1 MKKVWIVVLALI
13 ALSATNRGFCGD
25 TSDAKVYG
33 WSKDGKNVMVVRTG
47 FMDGIGLDFREVTV
61 LSCQNG
67 KVLLNDYKQ
76 SDESGEKPLISEKN
90 QTKSIIKKYKI
101 EASKNKGIYKA
112 DKDGV
117 VVWKSGSASYRV
129 YLDVTSSG
137 TTNDYLMVEG
147 QNAKV
152 FMMVGKETGII
163 GEQDCGTDSQF
174 ILGYSIDYVAT
185 YKSSYL
191 VAVRISTPGFEGP
204 TYRHLYYTGIIKK

>member
-137 TTNDYLMVEG
+137 TTNDYSDGRRAERESVYDGRER
-147 QNAKV
+147 NRNHRR
-152 FMMVGKETGII
+152 TGLRYGFAVHFRILNRL
-163 GEQDCGTDSQF
+163 CGDVQKQLFSSRSHIDS
-174 ILGYSIDYVAT
+174 
-185 YKSSYL
+185 
-191 VAVRISTPGFEGP
+191 RI
-204 TYRHLYYTGIIKK
+204 